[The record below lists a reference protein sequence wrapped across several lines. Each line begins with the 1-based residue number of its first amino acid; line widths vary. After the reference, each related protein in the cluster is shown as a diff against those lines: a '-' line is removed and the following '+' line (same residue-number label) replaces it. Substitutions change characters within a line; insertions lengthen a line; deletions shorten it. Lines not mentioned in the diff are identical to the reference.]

1 MQAWIDE
8 VCSVGMTCQVADV
21 TRALNFVSKM
31 CDARYVLPLTGHY
44 QEFVSDEEDVQES
57 EEGTSDDEEL
67 DPCVLYG
74 MDDESE
80 IEREARQLREK
91 RNAFQQY
98 MDSFVVHLYSSR

>member
-1 MQAWIDE
+1 MQVSIDE

-31 CDARYVLPLTGHY
+31 CDVGYVLPLTGHY

-80 IEREARQLREK
+80 NEREARQLREK
-91 RNAFQQY
+91 RNALQQY